1 MRYTF
6 TWPFKW
12 GTWWQFGE
20 QKGDRK
26 NNQTH
31 VLLLTVSGQISQTY
45 LKNVTKK
52 CGHVWCPRLSSHVQ
66 SHSSIQIWSN
76 LELKHSE
83 QTTISDVQPSH
94 HRSNVPQA
102 RYGQVAFPSKH
113 LCPLAEAKQHH
124 LPRWNLGLQRSWL
137 RTAKAW
143 IGDVK
148 SNPSWCLV
156 LTHSHIRYR
165 WVPNWGILCVPFS
178 FPFQTRP
185 ISKLGG
191 HFVPCRHCLSYFS
204 FRRTS

>member
-1 MRYTF
+1 M
-6 TWPFKW
+6 
-12 GTWWQFGE
+12 
-20 QKGDRK
+20 
-26 NNQTH
+26 
-31 VLLLTVSGQISQTY
+31 Y
-45 LKNVTKK
+45 LKNVTTYLAMF
-52 CGHVWCPRLSSHVQ
+52 GVQDCPAMSSHIQ
-66 SHSSIQIWSN
+66 SFKFDQI
-76 LELKHSE
+76 SE
-83 QTTISDVQPSH
+83 ANNYVQPSH
-94 HRSNVPQA
+94 HRSNVPQQA

-178 FPFQTRP
+178 FPFQNRP

-191 HFVPCRHCLSYFS
+191 HFVPCRHCLSIWI
-204 FRRTS
+204 